1 MSKIEQDF
9 QKASKEFQR
18 LQAELT
24 ATIEARQKLDYQQS
38 ESDLVLKELK
48 KLRPENTVYKLIG
61 PGLMPQ
67 DSGEAQQTVEKRLDF
82 IEKEIERIETQLK
95 TIGEK
100 AEKKKTEIIK
110 LQTEI
115 QKSQPQPKVA
125 Q

>member
-1 MSKIEQDF
+1 MSKLEQDF

-18 LQAELT
+18 LQADLT
-24 ATIEARQKLDYQQS
+24 STIEARQKLDYQQS
-38 ESDLVLKELK
+38 ESDLVLKELT
-48 KLRPENTVYKLIG
+48 KLKPENTVYKLIG

-67 DSGEAQQTVEKRLDF
+67 DAAEAKQTVEKRLDF
-82 IEKEIERIETQLK
+82 IKKEIERIEAQLK

-115 QKSQPQPKVA
+115 QKSQPPA
-125 Q
+125 TAA